1 MLTALY
7 QTKKARFLKSDAFRQ
22 LQAGK
27 QPKSQI
33 VEEVV
38 TADVE
43 KAKRVYNVCTED
55 IQKMIL
61 MTTYSMRCL
70 KHFL

>member
-7 QTKKARFLKSDAFRQ
+7 QTKKARFVKSDAFRQ

-33 VEEVV
+33 VDEVV
-38 TADVE
+38 TAE
-43 KAKRVYNVCTED
+43 MARYKRVYNVCTED
-55 IQKMIL
+55 SK
-61 MTTYSMRCL
+61 R
-70 KHFL
+70 